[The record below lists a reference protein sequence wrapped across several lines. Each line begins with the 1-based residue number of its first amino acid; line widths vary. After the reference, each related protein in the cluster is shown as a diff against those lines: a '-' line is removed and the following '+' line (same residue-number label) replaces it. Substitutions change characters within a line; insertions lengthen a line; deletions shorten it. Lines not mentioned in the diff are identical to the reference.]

1 MPVPERTYLPTDVDA
16 VLWPP
21 ADATAGVYGSVAPSD
36 DLAGLV
42 ACVQVGTEVIPRDAP
57 LRERVLPDGAVHL
70 TFNLGDAP
78 TVLEGADGHLG
89 SANGAEALG
98 PSCSPA
104 VIRMVGRIDAI
115 GVRLHAGGALA
126 LLGVPAAA
134 LVGRTVPLDDLWG
147 PLAAETCERLAAAP
161 PGVGRV
167 AVLEDALRER
177 LRRARHA
184 APVAGHA
191 GVAEAAR
198 LIARSDGRRSVRDLA
213 TAVGV
218 GERRLE
224 QLFHAH
230 VGLSP
235 KAASRLARFRASVR
249 VLRREPA
256 LRWSEIAHACGFADH
271 AHLTH
276 EYRALTGLT
285 PRAFR
290 ERLGFGFPQDPRAGA
305 R

>member
-1 MPVPERTYLPTDVDA
+1 MRAAERTYLPTDVDA

-21 ADATAGVYGSVAPSD
+21 ADAATSAYGMVRPSA

-42 ACVQVGTEVIPRDAP
+42 AWVQVAEETIPAHAP
-57 LRERVLPDGAVHL
+57 MHERVLPDGAVHL

-78 TVLEGADGHLG
+78 TVLDGEEGYRGAGG
-89 SANGAEALG
+89 WAEAFG
-98 PSCSPA
+98 PSCSPTMIEMA
-104 VIRMVGRIDAI
+104 GRIDAI
-115 GVRLHAGGALA
+115 GVQLHAGGALA

-134 LVGRTVPLDDLWG
+134 LAGRTVSLDALWG
-147 PLAAETCERLAAAP
+147 SLAAETRERLVAAP
-161 PGVGRV
+161 RGPLRV
-167 AVLEDALRER
+167 AALEEALRER
-177 LRRARHA
+177 LRRAPGA
-184 APVAGHA
+184 VQGGAPPGAV
-191 GVAEAAR
+191 EAVR
-198 LIARSDGRRSVRDLA
+198 LIAESGGQRPVRELA
-213 TAVGV
+213 GSLGV

-256 LRWSEIAHACGFADH
+256 RRWSEIAHLCGFADH

-290 ERLGFGFPQDPRAGA
+290 ERLGFGFPQDAGA
-305 R
+305 GRR

>member
-1 MPVPERTYLPTDVDA
+1 MPPIERTFLPTDGDA

-21 ADATAGVYGSVAPSD
+21 ADAATSAYGTVAPSA

-42 ACVQVGTEVIPRDAP
+42 AWVQVAEESIPSHAP
-57 LRERVLPDGAVHL
+57 MHERVLPDGAVHL

-78 TVLEGADGHLG
+78 TVLEGSEGYLG
-89 SANGAEALG
+89 AGGWAEAFG
-98 PSCSPA
+98 PSCSPTMIEMA
-104 VIRMVGRIDAI
+104 GRIDAI
-115 GVRLHAGGALA
+115 GVQLHAGGALA
-126 LLGVPAAA
+126 LLGVPAAELA
-134 LVGRTVPLDDLWG
+134 GRTVSLDALWG
-147 PLAAETCERLAAAP
+147 PVAAETRERLAATP
-161 PGVGRV
+161 RGPRRV

-177 LRRARHA
+177 LRRAPA
-184 APVAGHA
+184 AVQGGAPPGA
-191 GVAEAAR
+191 AEAVR
-198 LIARSDGRRSVRDLA
+198 LIVESGGQRSVRELA
-213 TAVGV
+213 GSLGV

-256 LRWSEIAHACGFADH
+256 RRWSEIAHRCGFADQ

-290 ERLGFGFPQDPRAGA
+290 ERLGFGFPQDADAG
-305 R
+305 RR